1 MHVVALRF
9 IFSLCIDRV
18 LFMCVLHHI
27 GCKKKNSATHLKCVR
42 KHETEYW
49 DGGRRTTKVHW
60 KPNRKPPEQIEWTCG
75 VYCLL
80 SFIDIIQ
87 FVVYERKYGELYII
101 VDILYCLLL
110 LFARLFAS
118 RQRHACTDS
127 CAIITIFGIRHSCY
141 HSKLHCC
148 YSFFNFSFVCNLPK
162 YLAYHFSIDWKDVRE
177 KNIAFEKK
185 VYASLNANPM

>member
-1 MHVVALRF
+1 MQIWFGAVCSLRPLAPSIEYEITKLNIIHVVALRF

-49 DGGRRTTKVHW
+49 DDGRRTTKVHW

-110 LFARLFAS
+110 FARLFAS
-118 RQRHACTDS
+118 RQRWRLYWFLRHYYHL
-127 CAIITIFGIRHSCY
+127 RHST
-141 HSKLHCC
+141 
-148 YSFFNFSFVCNLPK
+148 
-162 YLAYHFSIDWKDVRE
+162 
-177 KNIAFEKK
+177 
-185 VYASLNANPM
+185 